1 MKGIA
6 MSKIGTNRASY
17 QSIGN
22 IRIGV
27 KANRKPQI
35 IATMS
40 ETQEINKLVGLLQV
54 ARNTSSHSTF
64 LYNINEVERLTR
76 KMLKNRH

>member
-1 MKGIA
+1 

-17 QSIGN
+17 QSLSN
-22 IRIGV
+22 IRIGA
-27 KANRKPQI
+27 KANHKPAI

-40 ETQEINKLVGLLQV
+40 ETQEINKLVGLLQT

-64 LYNINEVERLTR
+64 LYNISEVERLTR